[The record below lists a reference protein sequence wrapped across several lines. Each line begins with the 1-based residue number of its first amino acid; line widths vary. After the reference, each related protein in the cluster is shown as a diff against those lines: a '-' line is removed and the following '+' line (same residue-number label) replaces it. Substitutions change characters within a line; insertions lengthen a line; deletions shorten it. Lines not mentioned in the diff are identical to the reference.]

1 MSEPTA
7 HALSRHFSNLINR
20 NVSFVPA
27 KSMLENK
34 VRQVFGIYEVFPSN
48 KTLVVKA
55 DLSLLGSFAGAMV
68 GLPDDEVKERLMAN
82 PIEELLR
89 DAMNEVF
96 NVAAAVV
103 ASEGRAVF
111 RTMTTSPLHLGQEAE
126 QAVNSP
132 LRRSY
137 FEVEIEG
144 YAGGK
149 LFILSS

>member
-20 NVSFVPA
+20 NVSFVQA
-27 KSMLENK
+27 KSILENK
-34 VRQVFGIYEVFPSN
+34 VRQVYGIYEVFPGN
-48 KTLVVKA
+48 KPLVVKA

-68 GLPDDEVKERLMAN
+68 GLPDDEVKERLMVN

-96 NVAAAVV
+96 NVAAAVI

-111 RTMTTSPLHLGQEAE
+111 RSMTTSPLYLGPEAE
-126 QAVNSP
+126 QSVNNP
-132 LRRSY
+132 LHRT
-137 FEVEIEG
+137 FFDVEIEG
-144 YAGGK
+144 YVGGK
-149 LFILSS
+149 FFILS

>member
-20 NVSFVPA
+20 NVSFVQA
-27 KSMLENK
+27 KSFLENK
-34 VRQVFGIYEVFPSN
+34 VRQVYGVYEVFPGN
-48 KTLVVKA
+48 KALVVKA

-68 GLPDDEVKERLMAN
+68 GLPDAEVKSRLMEN
-82 PIEELLR
+82 PLEELLR

-96 NVAAAVV
+96 NVASAVI

-111 RTMTTSPLHLGQEAE
+111 RSMATSPLYLGPEAE
-126 QAVNSP
+126 QALNSP
-132 LRRSY
+132 LHRSY
-137 FEVEIEG
+137 FDVEIEG

-149 LFILSS
+149 FFILS